1 MSEDQYAN
9 DEKGQPP
16 LQTLRDGAVA
26 VKLWRQESEEHGAF
40 VSATVTRTY
49 KDRETG
55 DYRESHSLSG
65 ADMLRA
71 QALLGDAHRE
81 AGKWRQHFREI
92 ERQQGAPDPES
103 PNAVAERD
111 TALAQ
116 QRDEAL
122 ANATSPAR
130 RSGRERSRER

>member
-1 MSEDQYAN
+1 MSEEQRTSE
-9 DEKGQPP
+9 EKGQPP
-16 LQTLRDGAVA
+16 VQTLRDGAVA
-26 VKLWRQESEEHGAF
+26 VKLWRQESREHGVF

-92 ERQQGAPDPES
+92 EQQQGAPEADAPD
-103 PNAVAERD
+103 AVADRD
-111 TALAQ
+111 SALAQ

-122 ANATSPAR
+122 ANAASPAKNP
-130 RSGRERSRER
+130 GRERSPER